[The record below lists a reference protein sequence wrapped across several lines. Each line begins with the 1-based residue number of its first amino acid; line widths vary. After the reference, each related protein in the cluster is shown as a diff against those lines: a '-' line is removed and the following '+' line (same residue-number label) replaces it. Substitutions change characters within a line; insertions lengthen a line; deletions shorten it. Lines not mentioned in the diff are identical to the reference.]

1 MKLQDYEGFN
11 IYSLSLRWIL
21 SSIVL
26 EGRIW
31 CDWKE
36 IIFVTLF
43 DGNNSKKNC
52 LKIYLNFSTNVSNEP
67 ILSESEAQQSLV
79 HTRQSIQL

>member
-1 MKLQDYEGFN
+1 MKLQDYEGFS
-11 IYSLSLRWIL
+11 IYSLSLRRIL

-36 IIFVTLF
+36 ITFVTLF
-43 DGNNSKKNC
+43 DGNNSKKIAS
-52 LKIYLNFSTNVSNEP
+52 KST
-67 ILSESEAQQSLV
+67 
-79 HTRQSIQL
+79 